1 MQTGYAKEQSLKW
14 EKLGELKIDRDRE
27 YIRQEENPGNKISPS
42 EIGMA
47 GEARLL
53 IEEDIV
59 YLDLLGESKG
69 REAFSRRLVQ
79 EKWVFVPS
87 QRDKINNYERG
98 KSDYQGEEVSL
109 TSITTCLNDNL
120 ANALADALYEN
131 ILSSLKFPDVLR
143 KCDTENIETGL
154 FP

>member
-1 MQTGYAKEQSLKW
+1 
-14 EKLGELKIDRDRE
+14 
-27 YIRQEENPGNKISPS
+27 
-42 EIGMA
+42 
-47 GEARLL
+47 
-53 IEEDIV
+53 
-59 YLDLLGESKG
+59 
-69 REAFSRRLVQ
+69 LVQ

>member
-59 YLDLLGESKG
+59 YLDLLGE
-69 REAFSRRLVQ
+69 
-79 EKWVFVPS
+79 
-87 QRDKINNYERG
+87 
-98 KSDYQGEEVSL
+98 
-109 TSITTCLNDNL
+109 
-120 ANALADALYEN
+120 
-131 ILSSLKFPDVLR
+131 
-143 KCDTENIETGL
+143 
-154 FP
+154 